1 MVCSNITSAII
12 DLVPIIS
19 LSEIEEKNKE
29 RKVSKNTPGCG
40 LVHKELVVYL
50 DTQIER
56 LLQIASLLRKS

>member
-1 MVCSNITSAII
+1 M
-12 DLVPIIS
+12 IS
-19 LSEIEEKNKE
+19 LSEIKEKNKE